1 MYGKQVTL
9 NTAIVLLFCG
19 SIALGQSKEV
29 FAQEASISVENE
41 APAANVELSG
51 WKKFVGGD
59 AELWLPESFEG
70 GDLVNDIDVAIARL
84 KRLGPQFAQLAQVVE
99 SNRDAY
105 SLIAIDSEVGPS
117 GSLTNVLVGSE
128 RVISTLTIESYLD
141 AITSNFPPPL
151 QVVERD
157 VVSLQ
162 RYQAGRLVV
171 ETPLNP
177 TVTIKQIIYGIK
189 DGNTVWTIAYSTS
202 IDEFEQRLPAFEK
215 SIETFVIRASTESV
229 SLQP

>member
-70 GDLVNDIDVAIARL
+70 GDLVNDIDVRDREIKALGTTVCTAR
-84 KRLGPQFAQLAQVVE
+84 
-99 SNRDAY
+99 S
-105 SLIAIDSEVGPS
+105 S
-117 GSLTNVLVGSE
+117 GG
-128 RVISTLTIESYLD
+128 
-141 AITSNFPPPL
+141 
-151 QVVERD
+151 
-157 VVSLQ
+157 
-162 RYQAGRLVV
+162 
-171 ETPLNP
+171 
-177 TVTIKQIIYGIK
+177 K
-189 DGNTVWTIAYSTS
+189 
-202 IDEFEQRLPAFEK
+202 
-215 SIETFVIRASTESV
+215 
-229 SLQP
+229 